1 MPRDAADH
9 AVGEVVAEGRAED
22 DERAAAPRA
31 VGIDREVAARADAER
46 EAIAVEARFQPSLG
60 HDAVAA
66 RKPRIALV
74 EPADRC
80 AHDRPEC
87 VPVLGARRARALRLE
102 AVDYGAAAHEHE
114 LVAPHRDLTRDRV
127 AGEAS
132 VLVETIAHSGEEL
145 RRIE

>member
-1 MPRDAADH
+1 
-9 AVGEVVAEGRAED
+9 
-22 DERAAAPRA
+22 
-31 VGIDREVAARADAER
+31 
-46 EAIAVEARFQPSLG
+46 
-60 HDAVAA
+60 
-66 RKPRIALV
+66 
-74 EPADRC
+74 
-80 AHDRPEC
+80 PEC

-145 RRIE
+145 RRIEGGIGDDAVDAHLVEPATSRSAPRRRRARDRAP